1 MEVYMKKRILQIFLL
16 AAVILFSGS
25 FLPRPCVFA
34 DTDGSEIIVVQ
45 PEKLEIQLGMDWIGA
60 EFQLRTDQGLYP
72 DLIPVGNDGILR
84 LEIGGSGSYILSCVS
99 TGRTMPVSRPEAYYT
114 PAPLQSVPPS
124 APVYTP
130 EYVAPAPESVVYPV
144 SETTLPQD
152 AEPEAGYSDEAAY
165 DDDYYYEEPYDEY
178 YEYEDILIA
187 GIPLKHALFFIIGL
201 LTCISI
207 LVALQIASVRISEDD
222 DFDDNDE

>member
-1 MEVYMKKRILQIFLL
+1 MKKRILQIFLL

-60 EFQLRTDQGLYP
+60 EFQLKTDHGLYP
-72 DLIPVGNDGILR
+72 NLIPVGNDGVLR

-99 TGRTMPVSRPEAYYT
+99 TGRTMPISRPEAYYT

-152 AEPEAGYSDEAAY
+152 TEPEAGYSDEAAY
-165 DDDYYYEEPYDEY
+165 DNDFYYEEPYDEY

>member
-1 MEVYMKKRILQIFLL
+1 MKKRILQIFLL
-16 AAVILFSGS
+16 AAVILFSGC

-45 PEKLEIQLGMDWIGA
+45 PEKLKIQLGMNWIGA
-60 EFQLRTDQGLYP
+60 EFQLRTDQGIYP
-72 DLIPVGNDGILR
+72 DHIPVGNDGVLR
-84 LEIGGSGSYILSCVS
+84 LEIGGSSSYILSCVS
-99 TGRTMPVSRPEAYYT
+99 TGRTMPVSEPEAYYT
-114 PAPLQSVPPS
+114 PAPLQSVPSS

-130 EYVAPAPESVVYPV
+130 EYIASPPESVVYPV
-144 SETTLPQD
+144 SETALPQD

-165 DDDYYYEEPYDEY
+165 DDDFYYEEPYDEY

-187 GIPLKHALFFIIGL
+187 SIPLKHALFFIIGL

>member
-1 MEVYMKKRILQIFLL
+1 MKKRILQIFLL
-16 AAVILFSGS
+16 AAVIIFSGC

-60 EFQLRTDQGLYP
+60 EFQLKTDHGLYP
-72 DLIPVGNDGILR
+72 NLIPVGNDGVLR

-114 PAPLQSVPPS
+114 PAPLQSVPSS

-130 EYVAPAPESVVYPV
+130 EYIASAPESVVYPD
-144 SETTLPQD
+144 SKATLPQD

-165 DDDYYYEEPYDEY
+165 DDDFYYEEPYDDEY

>member
-1 MEVYMKKRILQIFLL
+1 MKKRILQIFLL
-16 AAVILFSGS
+16 AAVILFSGC

-72 DLIPVGNDGILR
+72 NLIPVGNDGVLR

-99 TGRTMPVSRPEAYYT
+99 TGRTMPISRPEAYYT
-114 PAPLQSVPPS
+114 PAPLQSVPSS
-124 APVYTP
+124 ALVYTP

-165 DDDYYYEEPYDEY
+165 DDDFYYEEPYDEY

>member
-1 MEVYMKKRILQIFLL
+1 MKKRILQIFLL
-16 AAVILFSGS
+16 AAAFLFSGS
-25 FLPRPCVFA
+25 FLPCPCVFA

-45 PEKLEIQLGMDWIGA
+45 PEKLEIQLGTDWIGA

-72 DLIPVGNDGILR
+72 NLIPVGNDGVLR

-99 TGRTMPVSRPEAYYT
+99 TGRTMPISRPEAYYT
-114 PAPLQSVPPS
+114 PAPLQSVPSS

-165 DDDYYYEEPYDEY
+165 DDDFYYEEPYDDEY

>member
-1 MEVYMKKRILQIFLL
+1 MKKRILQIFLF
-16 AAVILFSGS
+16 AAVILFSGC
-25 FLPRPCVFA
+25 FLPLPCVFA

-72 DLIPVGNDGILR
+72 DLIPVGNDGVLR

-114 PAPLQSVPPS
+114 PAPLQPVPSS

-165 DDDYYYEEPYDEY
+165 DNDFYYEEPYDEY

-207 LVALQIASVRISEDD
+207 LVALQIASVRISEDA

>member
-1 MEVYMKKRILQIFLL
+1 MKKRILQIFLL
-16 AAVILFSGS
+16 AAAFLFSWS
-25 FLPRPCVFA
+25 FLPCPCVFA

-45 PEKLEIQLGMDWIGA
+45 PEKLEIQLGTDWIGA

-72 DLIPVGNDGILR
+72 NLIPVGNDGVLR

-114 PAPLQSVPPS
+114 PAPLQSVPS
-124 APVYTP
+124 SSPVYTP
-130 EYVAPAPESVVYPV
+130 EYVASTSESVVYPA
-144 SETTLPQD
+144 SESAFPQD
-152 AEPEAGYSDEAAY
+152 TEQEPEYSDEAAY
-165 DDDYYYEEPYDEY
+165 DDGFYYEEPYDEY

>member
-1 MEVYMKKRILQIFLL
+1 MKKRILQIFLL
-16 AAVILFSGS
+16 AAVILFSGC

-34 DTDGSEIIVVQ
+34 DTNGSEIIVVQ

-60 EFQLRTDQGLYP
+60 EFQLKTDQGLYP
-72 DLIPVGNDGILR
+72 NLIPVGNDGVLR

-114 PAPLQSVPPS
+114 PAPLQSVPSS

-130 EYVAPAPESVVYPV
+130 EYVAPAPESVVYSV

-165 DDDYYYEEPYDEY
+165 DDDFYYEEPYDEY

>member
-1 MEVYMKKRILQIFLL
+1 MKKRILQIFLL

-60 EFQLRTDQGLYP
+60 EFQLKTDHGLYP
-72 DLIPVGNDGILR
+72 NLIPVGNDGVLR

-152 AEPEAGYSDEAAY
+152 TEPEAGYSDEAAY
-165 DDDYYYEEPYDEY
+165 DNDFYYEEPYDEY

-207 LVALQIASVRISEDD
+207 LVALQIASVRIAEDD

>member
-1 MEVYMKKRILQIFLL
+1 MKKRILQIFLL
-16 AAVILFSGS
+16 AAVILFSGF

-60 EFQLRTDQGLYP
+60 EFQLKTDHGLYP
-72 DLIPVGNDGILR
+72 NLIPVGNDGVLR

-152 AEPEAGYSDEAAY
+152 TEPEAGYSDEAAY
-165 DDDYYYEEPYDEY
+165 DNDFYYEEPYDEY

-207 LVALQIASVRISEDD
+207 LVALQIASVRIAEDD

>member
-1 MEVYMKKRILQIFLL
+1 MKKRILQIFLL
-16 AAVILFSGS
+16 AAAFLFSGS
-25 FLPRPCVFA
+25 FLPCPCVFA

-72 DLIPVGNDGILR
+72 NLIPVGNDGVLR
-84 LEIGGSGSYILSCVS
+84 LEIGGSSSYILSCVS
-99 TGRTMPVSRPEAYYT
+99 TGRTMPVSEPEAYYT
-114 PAPLQSVPPS
+114 PAPLQSVPSS

-130 EYVAPAPESVVYPV
+130 EYIASPPESVVYPV
-144 SETTLPQD
+144 SETALPQD

-165 DDDYYYEEPYDEY
+165 DDDFYYEEPYDEY

-187 GIPLKHALFFIIGL
+187 SIPLKHALFFIIGL

>member
-1 MEVYMKKRILQIFLL
+1 MKKRILQIFLL

-60 EFQLRTDQGLYP
+60 EFQLKTDHGLYP
-72 DLIPVGNDGILR
+72 NLIPVGNDGVLR
-84 LEIGGSGSYILSCVS
+84 LEIGGSGSCILSCVS

-152 AEPEAGYSDEAAY
+152 TEPEAGYSDEAAY
-165 DDDYYYEEPYDEY
+165 DNDFYYEEPYDEY

>member
-1 MEVYMKKRILQIFLL
+1 MKKRILQIFLL
-16 AAVILFSGS
+16 AAAFLFSGS
-25 FLPRPCVFA
+25 FLPCPCVFA

-72 DLIPVGNDGILR
+72 DLIPVGNDGVLR

-99 TGRTMPVSRPEAYYT
+99 TGRTMPVSMPEAYYM

-152 AEPEAGYSDEAAY
+152 AEPEARYSDEAAY
-165 DDDYYYEEPYDEY
+165 DDDFYYEEPYDDEY

-201 LTCISI
+201 FTCISI

>member
-1 MEVYMKKRILQIFLL
+1 MKKRILQIFLF
-16 AAVILFSGS
+16 AAVILFSGC

-34 DTDGSEIIVVQ
+34 DTDGSEINVVQ
-45 PEKLEIQLGMDWIGA
+45 PEKLEIQLGTDWIGA

-72 DLIPVGNDGILR
+72 NLIPVGNDGVLR

-114 PAPLQSVPPS
+114 PAPLQSVPSS
-124 APVYTP
+124 ASVYTP

-144 SETTLPQD
+144 SETTLLQD
-152 AEPEAGYSDEAAY
+152 AEPEAGYPDEAAY
-165 DDDYYYEEPYDEY
+165 DDDFYYEEPYDEY
-178 YEYEDILIA
+178 YEYDDILIA

>member
-1 MEVYMKKRILQIFLL
+1 MKKRILQIFLL
-16 AAVILFSGS
+16 ASVILFSGC

-72 DLIPVGNDGILR
+72 DLIPVGNDGVLR

-99 TGRTMPVSRPEAYYT
+99 TGRTMPISRPEAYYT

-165 DDDYYYEEPYDEY
+165 DNDFYYEEPYDEY

>member
-1 MEVYMKKRILQIFLL
+1 MKKRILQIFLL
-16 AAVILFSGS
+16 AAVILFSGC

-45 PEKLEIQLGMDWIGA
+45 PETLEIQLGMDWIGA

-72 DLIPVGNDGILR
+72 NLIPVGNDGVLR

-114 PAPLQSVPPS
+114 PAPLQSVPSS

-144 SETTLPQD
+144 SETALPQD

>member
-1 MEVYMKKRILQIFLL
+1 MKKRILQIFLL
-16 AAVILFSGS
+16 AAVILFSGC

-34 DTDGSEIIVVQ
+34 DTNGSEIIVVQ

-60 EFQLRTDQGLYP
+60 EFQLKTDQGLYP
-72 DLIPVGNDGILR
+72 NLIPVGNDGVLR

-99 TGRTMPVSRPEAYYT
+99 TGRTMPVSGPEAYYT
-114 PAPLQSVPPS
+114 PAPLQSVPSS

-165 DDDYYYEEPYDEY
+165 DDDFYYEEPYDEY
-178 YEYEDILIA
+178 YEYEDILIS

>member
-1 MEVYMKKRILQIFLL
+1 MKKRILQIFLL
-16 AAVILFSGS
+16 AAVILFSGC

-45 PEKLEIQLGMDWIGA
+45 PETLEIQLGMDWIGA

-72 DLIPVGNDGILR
+72 DLIPVGNDGVLR
-84 LEIGGSGSYILSCVS
+84 LEIGGSGSYILSCVR
-99 TGRTMPVSRPEAYYT
+99 TGRTMPISRPEAYYT
-114 PAPLQSVPPS
+114 SAPLQSVPSS

-144 SETTLPQD
+144 SEATLPQD

>member
-1 MEVYMKKRILQIFLL
+1 MKKRILQIFLL
-16 AAVILFSGS
+16 AAVILFSGC

-72 DLIPVGNDGILR
+72 DLIPVGNDGVLR

-165 DDDYYYEEPYDEY
+165 DDDFYYEEPYDEY

>member
-1 MEVYMKKRILQIFLL
+1 MKKRILQIFLL
-16 AAVILFSGS
+16 AAVILFSGC

-72 DLIPVGNDGILR
+72 DLIPVGNDGVLR

-99 TGRTMPVSRPEAYYT
+99 TGRTMPISRPEAYYT

-165 DDDYYYEEPYDEY
+165 DNDFYYEEPYDEY

>member
-1 MEVYMKKRILQIFLL
+1 MKKRILQIFLL

-60 EFQLRTDQGLYP
+60 EFQLKTDHGLYP
-72 DLIPVGNDGILR
+72 NLIPVGNDGVLR

-152 AEPEAGYSDEAAY
+152 TEPEAGYSDEAAY
-165 DDDYYYEEPYDEY
+165 DNDFYYEEPYDEY

>member
-1 MEVYMKKRILQIFLL
+1 MKKRILQIFLL
-16 AAVILFSGS
+16 AAVILFSGC
-25 FLPRPCVFA
+25 FLPHPCVFA
-34 DTDGSEIIVVQ
+34 DTNGSEIIVVQ

-72 DLIPVGNDGILR
+72 DLIPVGNDGVLR

-114 PAPLQSVPPS
+114 PALLQSVPSS

-144 SETTLPQD
+144 SETALPQD

-165 DDDYYYEEPYDEY
+165 DDDFYYEEPYDEY

>member
-1 MEVYMKKRILQIFLL
+1 MKKRILQIIIDVLL
-16 AAVILFSGS
+16 FFSCS
-25 FLPRPCVFA
+25 FLSVPCVFA
-34 DTDGSEIIVVQ
+34 DTDGSEINVVQ

-72 DLIPVGNDGILR
+72 NLIPVGNDGVLR

-114 PAPLQSVPPS
+114 PAPFQSVPSS

-130 EYVAPAPESVVYPV
+130 EYVASAPESVVYPV
-144 SETTLPQD
+144 SETSLPQD

-165 DDDYYYEEPYDEY
+165 DDDFYYEESYDDEY

-187 GIPLKHALFFIIGL
+187 GIPPKHALFFIIGL

-207 LVALQIASVRISEDD
+207 LVALQIASVRITEDD

>member
-1 MEVYMKKRILQIFLL
+1 MKKRILQIFLL
-16 AAVILFSGS
+16 AAVILFSGC
-25 FLPRPCVFA
+25 FLPHPCVFA
-34 DTDGSEIIVVQ
+34 DTNGSEIIVVQ

-60 EFQLRTDQGLYP
+60 EFQLKTDHGLYP
-72 DLIPVGNDGILR
+72 NLIPVGNDGVLR

-99 TGRTMPVSRPEAYYT
+99 TGRTMPISRPEAYYT

-152 AEPEAGYSDEAAY
+152 TEPEAGYSDEAAY
-165 DDDYYYEEPYDEY
+165 DNDFYYEEPYDEY

>member
-1 MEVYMKKRILQIFLL
+1 MKKRILQIFLL
-16 AAVILFSGS
+16 AAVILFSGC

-72 DLIPVGNDGILR
+72 NLIPVGNDGVLR
-84 LEIGGSGSYILSCVS
+84 LEIGGSSSYILSCVS
-99 TGRTMPVSRPEAYYT
+99 TGRTMPVSEPEAYYT
-114 PAPLQSVPPS
+114 PAPLQSVPSS

-130 EYVAPAPESVVYPV
+130 EYIASPPESVVYPV
-144 SETTLPQD
+144 SETALPQD

-165 DDDYYYEEPYDEY
+165 DDDFYYEEPYDEY

-187 GIPLKHALFFIIGL
+187 SIPLKHALFFIIGL

>member
-1 MEVYMKKRILQIFLL
+1 MKKRILQIFLL
-16 AAVILFSGS
+16 AAAFLFSGS

-60 EFQLRTDQGLYP
+60 EFQLKTDHGLYP
-72 DLIPVGNDGILR
+72 NLIPVGNDGVLR

-99 TGRTMPVSRPEAYYT
+99 TGRTMPVSRPDAYYT

-124 APVYTP
+124 PPVYTP

-165 DDDYYYEEPYDEY
+165 DDDFYYEEPYDEY

-207 LVALQIASVRISEDD
+207 LVTLQIASVRISEDD